1 MKVSESWLRSWIN
14 PAVDSETLAENL
26 TSLGLEVDALE
37 SARPAFEKVVVGR
50 IASVAPHPDADRLR
64 VCEVDAGEAE
74 TVQVVCGAPNAR
86 EGLTSAFARVGGR
99 LPDGTKLKKAKLR
112 GVESFGMLCSGSE
125 LGLAEDRSGIM
136 ELADDAPAGMDLAQW
151 LDLDDTVIDVDLTPD
166 RADCLSIRGL
176 ARDLS
181 ALHDLPL
188 TPQMTGHE
196 AAAVD
201 VTIAD
206 VQAVELDPRSA
217 CARFTG
223 RIVRD
228 VNMQATVPTAITERL
243 RRADVRSISPGVD
256 VTNYIMLELGQP
268 MHAFDLDKLTGT
280 VRARLAHAGER
291 LVLLDGREVELDDQ
305 TTVIAD
311 DSGAIAIAGVM
322 GGASTAIDENT
333 SKVFFEA
340 ALFLPAELIGKP
352 RRYGCHTES
361 SHRFE
366 RGVDPEGQREALE
379 AATALLISVTG
390 GHAGPVTEVVLDDR
404 LPQRPTV
411 ILRSARL
418 ARILGVAVPDAD
430 VARILARLGITC
442 EPVESGW
449 KVTPPSHRWD
459 LSIEE
464 DYIEEVGRVRG
475 FDSLPRTLPTLQ
487 PNFRAAPES
496 RIPELAIKRLLA
508 HRGYQEVITYSF
520 VDGAKQAV
528 LRPDL
533 EALVLPNPIS
543 SDLGVMRTS
552 LISGLIDSW
561 QRNASRQQESVR
573 LFETGLRFLPVIAD
587 EHLNPDH
594 GDDIQIDDSVR
605 QQSLV
610 AGLIAGRR
618 RPESWNSDNQL
629 VNFFDIKADVEALF
643 AQAAGA
649 SVSVEVASH
658 PMLHPGQSAALLVD
672 GVRVGYVGALNPALN
687 EPLDLPGQAYV
698 FELSLAAINAS
709 AVPVSTPVSR
719 FPHVRRDL
727 ALLVDEGVSHDDIL
741 ASVDAAAPAALQS
754 ARVFDIYRG
763 KGLPEGKKSVA
774 LSLILQ
780 DISRTLVES
789 DVDKAVSGIVDGLGR
804 DHDARIR
811 D

>member
-1 MKVSESWLRSWIN
+1 MKFSESWLRSWIN
-14 PAVDSETLAENL
+14 PAVDSNTLAENL
-26 TSLGLEVDALE
+26 TSLGLEVDDLE
-37 SARPAFEKVVVGR
+37 SARPAFENVVVGK
-50 IASVAPHPDADRLR
+50 ITSVAPHPDADRLR
-64 VCEVDAGEAE
+64 VCEVDAGEGE

-86 EGLTSAFARVGGR
+86 EGLVTAFARVGGR
-99 LPDGTKLKKAKLR
+99 LPDGTRLKKAKLR
-112 GVESFGMLCSGSE
+112 GVESFGMLCSGAE
-125 LGLAEDRSGIM
+125 LGLAEDKSGIM
-136 ELADDAPAGMDLAQW
+136 ELADDAPAGTDLSLW

-188 TPQMTGHE
+188 TGRDIE
-196 AAAVD
+196 AVD
-201 VTIAD
+201 AVIAD
-206 VQAVELDPRSA
+206 VHPVELDAESA

-223 RIVRD
+223 RVIRG
-228 VNMQATVPTAITERL
+228 VNMQAPVPTTITERL

-268 MHAFDLDKLTGT
+268 MHAFDLDKLRGT

-291 LVLLDGREVELDDQ
+291 LVLLDGREVELDDS

-333 SKVFFEA
+333 SNVFLEA
-340 ALFLPAELIGKP
+340 ALFLPEELIGKP

-366 RGVDPEGQREALE
+366 RGVDPAGQREALE
-379 AATALLISVTG
+379 AATALLISMTG

-411 ILRSARL
+411 TLRAARL
-418 ARILGVAVPDAD
+418 ARVLGVAVPDED
-430 VARILARLGITC
+430 TARILARLGIAC
-442 EPVESGW
+442 EPVDGGW

-459 LSIEE
+459 LAIEE

-487 PNFRAAPES
+487 PDFRAAPES

-520 VDGAKQAV
+520 VDGARQEL

-533 EALVLPNPIS
+533 DALVLPNPIS
-543 SDLGVMRTS
+543 SELGVMRTS
-552 LISGLIDSW
+552 LIGGLIDSW

-587 EHLNPDH
+587 EHLDPRH
-594 GDDIQIDDSVR
+594 GDDIQIDDSVC
-605 QQSLV
+605 QQTLL

-618 RPESWNSDNQL
+618 RAESWNSDNEP
-629 VNFFDIKADVEALF
+629 VDFFDIKADVEALF
-643 AQAAGA
+643 AQAAGV
-649 SVSVEVASH
+649 SVSFEVAAH
-658 PMLHPGQSAALLVD
+658 PMLHPGQSASLLVD
-672 GVRVGYVGALNPALN
+672 GVRVGYVGAVNPGLH

-698 FELSLAAINAS
+698 FELSMAAVNTS
-709 AVPVSTPVSR
+709 AVPVTAPISR
-719 FPHVRRDL
+719 FPYVRRDL

-741 ASVDAAAPAALQS
+741 ASVNNAAPAGLQG

-763 KGLPEGKKSVA
+763 KGLPDGKKSVA

-789 DVDKAVSGIVDGLGR
+789 DVDEAVSAIVGGLSR

>member
-1 MKVSESWLRSWIN
+1 
-14 PAVDSETLAENL
+14 
-26 TSLGLEVDALE
+26 
-37 SARPAFEKVVVGR
+37 
-50 IASVAPHPDADRLR
+50 
-64 VCEVDAGEAE
+64 
-74 TVQVVCGAPNAR
+74 
-86 EGLTSAFARVGGR
+86 
-99 LPDGTKLKKAKLR
+99 
-112 GVESFGMLCSGSE
+112 MLCSGSE
-125 LGLAEDRSGIM
+125 LGLAEDKSGIM
-136 ELADDAPAGMDLAQW
+136 ELADDAPAVDLAQW

-268 MHAFDLDKLTGT
+268 ML
-280 VRARLAHAGER
+280 
-291 LVLLDGREVELDDQ
+291 
-305 TTVIAD
+305 
-311 DSGAIAIAGVM
+311 
-322 GGASTAIDENT
+322 
-333 SKVFFEA
+333 FEA

-430 VARILARLGITC
+430 VARILSR
-442 EPVESGW
+442 
-449 KVTPPSHRWD
+449 
-459 LSIEE
+459 
-464 DYIEEVGRVRG
+464 
-475 FDSLPRTLPTLQ
+475 SLPSSDCLRI
-487 PNFRAAPES
+487 AAIKKSS
-496 RIPELAIKRLLA
+496 RIALLMA
-508 HRGYQEVITYSF
+508 QS
-520 VDGAKQAV
+520 
-528 LRPDL
+528 RPCC
-533 EALVLPNPIS
+533 API
-543 SDLGVMRTS
+543 LMRTS

-610 AGLIAGRR
+610 AGLI
-618 RPESWNSDNQL
+618 Q
-629 VNFFDIKADVEALF
+629 
-643 AQAAGA
+643 
-649 SVSVEVASH
+649 SVS
-658 PMLHPGQSAALLVD
+658 QLL
-672 GVRVGYVGALNPALN
+672 
-687 EPLDLPGQAYV
+687 
-698 FELSLAAINAS
+698 
-709 AVPVSTPVSR
+709 
-719 FPHVRRDL
+719 
-727 ALLVDEGVSHDDIL
+727 
-741 ASVDAAAPAALQS
+741 
-754 ARVFDIYRG
+754 
-763 KGLPEGKKSVA
+763 
-774 LSLILQ
+774 
-780 DISRTLVES
+780 
-789 DVDKAVSGIVDGLGR
+789 
-804 DHDARIR
+804 
-811 D
+811 